1 METITYNEF
10 LKRVSDNSFEH
21 DVPSKGSFELTPL
34 CNLNCK
40 MCYVHLQDPTIKEKL
55 LSGKQ
60 WISLI
65 QEAIDTGIVRVLL
78 TGGEAMTHPDFW
90 EIYMYLIDHGVAV
103 QLKTNGVLLN
113 EENIQ
118 RFVKYPPF
126 QIDVSLYGCNSES
139 YVAVT
144 GVDAFERVKN
154 NIRNAIDAGLNIR
167 LMITPSNYLYPW
179 IEDTLKLARSFDV
192 SVDVNS
198 TLLEPNENTG
208 RHKADF
214 DISAEKYLNTL
225 KMKDDIFLPDYH
237 REEKV
242 TLGKTNRPHVSEKGL
257 YCSGGRTGFAI
268 NWDGIMVPCLAFP
281 RNVLFSDAVQKG
293 FRKAWQEV
301 NSGVK
306 NYVIPKQCHSCAYN
320 EKCHFC
326 PVNHKKTAYKN
337 MCDTDE
343 CVSMKR
349 LLDLTEI
356 RQKKE
361 I

>member
-65 QEAIDTGIVRVLL
+65 QEAIDAGIVRVLL

-103 QLKTNGVLLN
+103 HLKTNGVLLN

-144 GVDAFERVKN
+144 GADAFEKVKN

-167 LMITPSNYLYPW
+167 LAITPSSYLSPW
-179 IEDTLKLARSFDV
+179 IEDTLRFARSFDV
-192 SVDVNS
+192 SVDVNN

-214 DISAEKYLNTL
+214 DISAEEFTDTL
-225 KMKDDIFLPDYH
+225 GMKDDIFLPDYD
-237 REEKV
+237 RGESKN
-242 TLGKTNRPHVSEKGL
+242 LWNPNRPHVSEKGL
-257 YCSGGRTGFAI
+257 YCMAGRTGFAV
-268 NWDGIMVPCLAFP
+268 NWDGVMVPCLAFP
-281 RNVLFSDAVQKG
+281 RNVLFSDAVQNG
-293 FRKAWQEV
+293 FRKAWAEV

-306 NYVIPKQCHSCAYN
+306 NYVIPKQCHSCTYN

-326 PVNHKKTAYKN
+326 PSMHRKTAYRN
-337 MCDTDE
+337 MCDADE
-343 CVSMKR
+343 CESMKR
-349 LLDLTEI
+349 KLDLAAK